1 MCIQWKITTESVNLF
16 GQITSDDVICNIL
29 KVVERVAAIA
39 LSCSDH
45 LPYGERLREPWLFSL
60 EKAQGSQ
67 NQPQLSPVTAQG
79 TMGPK

>member
-1 MCIQWKITTESVNLF
+1 MNLF

-29 KVVERVAAIA
+29 KVAERVAAIE
-39 LSCSDH
+39 LSCWDH
-45 LPYGERLREPWLFSL
+45 LPYGERQRESLLFSL

-67 NQPQLSPVTAQG
+67 NQPQLSPVTGQG